1 MTAPAA
7 TLATYR
13 HSHRIRRV
21 LASIAPLACP
31 PEIEELGLVDAVVDH
46 VELSMRSLPDLVRT
60 GLVAGLTSYELLSR
74 AIPRNLGRAAS
85 GLDRDRAARYFELW
99 RTSRIGLQREL
110 IKGVKGLL
118 CIGYYEQQAVKEQI
132 GYLPEE
138 WIAKVKRRRLQVYAD
153 DINRHEASLIQPEPL
168 PLDELFPKRR
178 AADVETKEAS

>member
-1 MTAPAA
+1 MSTPTA

-31 PEIEELGLVDAVVDH
+31 PEIESMGLIDAVVDH

-74 AIPRNLGRAAS
+74 AIPRNLGRSAS
-85 GLDRDRAARYFELW
+85 QLDRDRAHRYFESW
-99 RTSRIGLQREL
+99 RTSRIALQREL

-118 CIGYYEQQAVKEQI
+118 CIAYYEQQAVKEDI

-138 WIAKVKRRRLQVYAD
+138 WIAKVKRRRLQVYSD
-153 DINRHEASLIQPEPL
+153 EIMRHEASVIEPDPL
-168 PLDELFPKRR
+168 PLDRLFPK
-178 AADVETKEAS
+178 APAFEKKEAS

>member
-1 MTAPAA
+1 MSTPTT

-13 HSHRIRRV
+13 HSNRVRRV

-31 PEIEELGLVDAVVDH
+31 PEIESMELVDAVVDH

-74 AIPRNLGRAAS
+74 GIPRNRGRSAS
-85 GLDRDRAARYFELW
+85 QLDRERARRYFESW

-118 CIGYYEQQAVKEQI
+118 CIGYYEQQAVKEDI
-132 GYLPEE
+132 GYLPEQ
-138 WIAKVKRRRLQVYAD
+138 WIAKVKRRRLQVYAE
-153 DINRHEASLIQPEPL
+153 DITRHEASVIQPDPL
-168 PLDELFPKRR
+168 PLDRLFPK
-178 AADVETKEAS
+178 APALEKKEAS